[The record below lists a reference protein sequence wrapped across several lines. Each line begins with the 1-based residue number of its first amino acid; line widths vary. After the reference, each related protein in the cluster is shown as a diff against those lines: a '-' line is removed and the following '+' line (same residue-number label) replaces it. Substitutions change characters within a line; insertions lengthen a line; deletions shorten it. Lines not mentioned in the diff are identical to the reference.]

1 MKLQNE
7 VEVDVLFANTALDG
21 SLEGLFWTL

>member
-7 VEVDVLFANTALDG
+7 VEVDVLFENTALDG